1 MVMSVKDFELPRSRG
16 EGKLDEEKRV
26 DAIKA
31 IERGDAGRGR
41 GERSGEDGE
50 REEERTELKV

>member
-31 IERGDAGRGR
+31 TRGETLAGGR
-41 GERSGEDGE
+41 GEWSEEDGE
-50 REEERTELKV
+50 GEEERAELKV